1 MLDNSEQDLD
11 SSYRETQDSD
21 AEDTSST
28 NGSAS
33 EQNLFIFLSESDSE
47 NSDIATA
54 RPESDIAR
62 FGQGQIRTGSR
73 PDSDIATARPEKK
86 MKKIEE
92 ESGSET
98 EDMNIKL
105 EVFTQLWN

>member
-11 SSYRETQDSD
+11 SSCRETQDSD

-33 EQNLFIFLSESDSE
+33 EQNLFISLSESDSE

-62 FGQGQIRTGSR
+62 FGQGQNRTR
-73 PDSDIATARPEKK
+73 PDSDRVKARIGQGQIRTLLQQGQKRK
-86 MKKIEE
+86 
-92 ESGSET
+92 
-98 EDMNIKL
+98 
-105 EVFTQLWN
+105 